1 MKSNIIEQFNQL
13 PADLQEK
20 AIKYIDSLLT
30 QKELQRKKKPKLD
43 WAGGLKEHRNEHT
56 SFELQE
62 KASDWIVESALG
74 KPIKKQREPAE
85 VLK

>member
-20 AIKYIDSLLT
+20 GIKYIDSLLT
-30 QKELQRKKKPKLD
+30 QKELQRKKSPKLG
-43 WAGGLKEHRNEHT
+43 WAGGLRELRDEYT
-56 SFELQE
+56 AVELQE
-62 KASDWIVESALG
+62 KVSDWIVESALS
-74 KPIKKQREPAE
+74 KPTQKRKEPAE